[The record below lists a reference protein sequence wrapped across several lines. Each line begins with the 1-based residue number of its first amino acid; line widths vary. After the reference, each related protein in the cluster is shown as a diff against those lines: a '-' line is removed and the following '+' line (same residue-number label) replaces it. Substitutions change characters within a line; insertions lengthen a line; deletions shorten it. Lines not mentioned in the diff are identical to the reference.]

1 MFCGW
6 RKLLSAMIREPIIFS
21 LLHTG
26 TRFLKERLGI
36 DEHVHASSGWQGMH
50 EFCLYGEHTRD

>member
-1 MFCGW
+1 
-6 RKLLSAMIREPIIFS
+6 MIRKPIIFS